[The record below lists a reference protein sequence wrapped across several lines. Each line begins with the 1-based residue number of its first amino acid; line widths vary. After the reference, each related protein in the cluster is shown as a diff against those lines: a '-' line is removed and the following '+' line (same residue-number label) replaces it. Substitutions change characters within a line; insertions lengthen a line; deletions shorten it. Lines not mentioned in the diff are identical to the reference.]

1 MNTKDSDTKK
11 RIRNLFYGKTRESV
25 VFNRFL
31 LAVNVVAIFLF
42 LLEPVFPEDVK
53 VRIIEIFFG
62 VLFLIEYIVRLWIA
76 VRKTGFIFGP
86 INLLDLIVI
95 TSLFAPFL
103 MGDLAFLRVIRS
115 LRILRTYRLL
125 IALKGKRNWFA
136 RNEEVLYSGLNL
148 FIFVFVMTDIVYVMQ
163 VETNESINSYIDAL
177 YFTLTTLTT
186 TGFGDI
192 TLHGTTGKALAIFIM
207 VFGITL
213 FVKLARDIIRPQKV
227 ISKCSDCGLNHHEY
241 DAIHCKHCGR
251 LIHIETDGQGI

>member
-1 MNTKDSDTKK
+1 MSTKNLDTKK
-11 RIRNLFYGKTRESV
+11 RLRNLFYGKTKESI

-31 LAVNVVAIFLF
+31 LAVNVIAIFLF
-42 LLEPVFPEDVK
+42 LLEPIFPKEIM

-62 VLFLIEYIVRLWIA
+62 VIFLIEYIVRLWIA
-76 VRKTGFIFGP
+76 VRKTGFIFGL

-95 TSLFAPFL
+95 TSLFAPYF

-125 IALKGKRNWFA
+125 VTLKVKRNWFV
-136 RNEEVLYSGLNL
+136 RNEEVLYSALNL

-163 VETNESINSYIDAL
+163 VESNESINTYIDAL

-227 ISKCSDCGLNHHEY
+227 IYQCPDCGLNHHEY
-241 DAIHCKHCGR
+241 DAVHCKHCGR
-251 LIHIETDGQGI
+251 QIKIETDGQGI